1 MEGVSQRHLSLFAAM
16 SLVVS
21 SMIGTGVFTS
31 LGYQLNDIQ
40 SGFSILMLW
49 LTGGVISLFGA
60 LCYSELGA
68 ALPKSGGEYH
78 LLSRILH
85 PSIGLSAGIVSATV
99 GFSAP
104 AVIAAIALAN
114 YLKPVFPIIN
124 EKFFAIIVI
133 LAINAIHGFSLRF
146 GKFFQTWSTSFKL
159 FIMFLFIFAGIFS
172 LDKQN
177 ISFLPNL
184 SDLDILFSP
193 EFAVNL
199 VWVSYAYA
207 GWNSS
212 IYVVGEI
219 QKPGKNIFRSILIG
233 TTVVTFLYV
242 LLNYVFLIV
251 SPISDLR
258 GEIEVGYISGL
269 SLFGAKY
276 AGYISLLIGLLL
288 LSTVSSY
295 IYVGPRIIQ
304 AMGKD
309 YDQLSFLS
317 KINKNGIPFNA
328 FTAQLVISLVF
339 ILTSTFKQVVLYTGI
354 ILIIT
359 TTITVCSLLYLR
371 IIEPDLKR
379 PYRTWGYPYTPII
392 FVILNLWVLFYTF
405 TIQPVESI
413 VGICLMIFSLGLFYI
428 LKKENKYES

>member
-1 MEGVSQRHLSLFAAM
+1 M
-16 SLVVS
+16 
-21 SMIGTGVFTS
+21 
-31 LGYQLNDIQ
+31 
-40 SGFSILMLW
+40 
-49 LTGGVISLFGA
+49 
-60 LCYSELGA
+60 
-68 ALPKSGGEYH
+68 
-78 LLSRILH
+78 
-85 PSIGLSAGIVSATV
+85 
-99 GFSAP
+99 
-104 AVIAAIALAN
+104 
-114 YLKPVFPIIN
+114 KPVFPIIN

-133 LAINAIHGFSLRF
+133 LAINAIHAFSLRS

-159 FIMFLFIFAGIFS
+159 FVMFLFIFTGIFS
-172 LDKQN
+172 FDKQD

-219 QKPGKNIFRSILIG
+219 KKPGKNIFRSILLG
-233 TTVVTFLYV
+233 TTVVTFLYI
-242 LLNYVFLIV
+242 LINYVFLIV

-295 IYVGPRIIQ
+295 IYIGPRIIQ
-304 AMGKD
+304 AIGKD
-309 YDQLSFLS
+309 YGQLSFLS

-328 FTAQLVISLVF
+328 FAAQLVISLIF
-339 ILTSTFKQVVLYTGI
+339 ILTSTFKQVVLY
-354 ILIIT
+354 
-359 TTITVCSLLYLR
+359 S
-371 IIEPDLKR
+371 
-379 PYRTWGYPYTPII
+379 
-392 FVILNLWVLFYTF
+392 
-405 TIQPVESI
+405 
-413 VGICLMIFSLGLFYI
+413 
-428 LKKENKYES
+428 

>member
-1 MEGVSQRHLSLFAAM
+1 M
-16 SLVVS
+16 
-21 SMIGTGVFTS
+21 
-31 LGYQLNDIQ
+31 
-40 SGFSILMLW
+40 
-49 LTGGVISLFGA
+49 
-60 LCYSELGA
+60 
-68 ALPKSGGEYH
+68 
-78 LLSRILH
+78 H

-104 AVIAAIALAN
+104 AVIAAIALAY

-146 GKFFQTWSTSFKL
+146 GKFFQIWSTSFKL
-159 FIMFLFIFAGIFS
+159 FVMFLFIFAGIFS

-212 IYVVGEI
+212 IYVLGEI

-233 TTVVTFLYV
+233 TTVVTFLYI
-242 LLNYVFLIV
+242 LLNYVFLVV
-251 SPISDLR
+251 SPISDLK

-269 SLFGAKY
+269 SLFGVEY

-304 AMGKD
+304 AIGKD

-392 FVILNLWVLFYTF
+392 FVMLNLWVLFYTF

-413 VGICLMIFSLGLFYI
+413 VGVCMMIFSLGLFYI
-428 LKKENKYES
+428 LKKESKYES